1 MGGTEHGERVAAH
14 GQEFRAHPRFPVDE
28 DSVLLLVNHGMPV
41 KARIVDLSL
50 SGCRVHAYDRFSRK
64 VGLSIEI
71 TFKANGIDF
80 RFNGVVQ
87 WSDGHNYLGIRFVN
101 MTSARKEELAE
112 VIEEMAAAAAARAA
126 ALNKMLPQQEAAC
139 DSAEETREKQPL
151 DMDAELA
158 GESAV
163 ETQSDAQAAAD
174 PPIALAT
181 TRSELRGLPLR
192 TAHPFATI
200 ILVRDSSR
208 FRGRI
213 VNLSL
218 SGCRIRTDERIP
230 VGIYSRVETEFEL
243 RGFPYRL
250 GGVIET
256 MYDRYT
262 AGIHFFDL
270 SERKRQQV
278 LELMGE
284 LGEMHAPMAQAGA
297 AATER

>member
-1 MGGTEHGERVAAH
+1 VAAH

-174 PPIALAT
+174 PPIALAA
-181 TRSELRGLPLR
+181 TRSERLAGCRYR
-192 TAHPFATI
+192 AAHPSATMHSGQGQPPAFRGANRQPEFER
-200 ILVRDSSR
+200 LPHYALTSASRRASSR
-208 FRGRI
+208 R
-213 VNLSL
+213 VE
-218 SGCRIRTDERIP
+218 SGSSNCGDFRTDW
-230 VGIYSRVETEFEL
+230 
-243 RGFPYRL
+243 
-250 GGVIET
+250 
-256 MYDRYT
+256 
-262 AGIHFFDL
+262 
-270 SERKRQQV
+270 
-278 LELMGE
+278 
-284 LGEMHAPMAQAGA
+284 A
-297 AATER
+297 A